1 VVGEEGEKLVMLCCS
16 ASAWPWW
23 RTLLAVV
30 EGAMRAEHG
39 AAKIDEEQSTYHVGN
54 EIVRIWRG

>member
-1 VVGEEGEKLVMLCCS
+1 MLFGFGLALV
-16 ASAWPWW
+16 AYIV
-23 RTLLAVV
+23 LAVV

-39 AAKIDEEQSTYHVGN
+39 AAKIDEEVSPYHVGN